1 MRVSEVFDGVG
12 AGFAPGFGEALWA
25 QLSAD
30 PVARVDAGRRGGNLV
45 IDIEFALG
53 VDPRQV
59 AVRHEDAELVLVHTV
74 DHEVLYRLPL
84 DAPVVRPSV
93 RRGPNG
99 LSVTAPLAGPAPVP
113 VSPGLRTASRTRR
126 LRAALA
132 AFGDRVR
139 SLLSR

>member
-12 AGFAPGFGEALWA
+12 AGFAPGYGETLWA

-30 PVARVDAGRRGGNLV
+30 PVARVDVGRRGGNLV

-53 VDPRQV
+53 VDPRQA

-74 DHEVLYRLPL
+74 DHEVLCRLPL
-84 DAPVVRPSV
+84 DAPVGRPSV

-99 LSVTAPLAGPAPVP
+99 LSVTAPFAGPAPVP
-113 VSPGLRTASRTRR
+113 VSPGLRPLSRTRR
-126 LRAALA
+126 LRAALS
-132 AFGDRVR
+132 AFGERAR
-139 SLLSR
+139 SLLTR